1 MHARG
6 RLQFVLIANL
16 IENLGFYFLEINLHM
31 NFRKNLQGKKT
42 LKKDK
47 KNKVKYIKDK
57 N

>member
-31 NFRKNLQGKKT
+31 NFRKNLQVKKR
-42 LKKDK
+42 
-47 KNKVKYIKDK
+47 
-57 N
+57 